1 MSINAFVVFRI
12 GTPLTMDM
20 YAWTRAHATL
30 YNGIILAVG
39 GVVAILV
46 FIVIKI
52 LSKKYETCTCRS
64 EMDLIVTYKFK
75 GQEVIHD
82 VFILQGK

>member
-1 MSINAFVVFRI
+1 MN
-12 GTPLTMDM
+12 M

-30 YNGIILAVG
+30 YVGIILAVG

-52 LSKKYETCTCRS
+52 LSK
-64 EMDLIVTYKFK
+64 TYKYICY
-75 GQEVIHD
+75 VILGD
-82 VFILQGK
+82 